1 MAQRGE
7 PWRVVDLGAERVRR
21 ARAHRRYTVLLRA
34 CVRDRDGATFRQVGI
49 GAEYHVRD
57 LHETLVTCFGLSS
70 VEAGMVWRFAA
81 PTPEGEEP
89 VAGSDEVAAHLFHS
103 GDVLVYHWGLWT
115 IDVESLGTFERSEG
129 TAWARCVGGA
139 GSIAGGGEP
148 DLAAINARLD
158 ELPGRDRHP

>member
-1 MAQRGE
+1 
-7 PWRVVDLGAERVRR
+7 
-21 ARAHRRYTVLLRA
+21 
-34 CVRDRDGATFRQVGI
+34 
-49 GAEYHVRD
+49 
-57 LHETLVTCFGLSS
+57 
-70 VEAGMVWRFAA
+70 MVWRFAA